1 MPAALHSVPKV
12 RAARFE
18 PPRASRDESVWDAP
32 VHAVF
37 RHGQGAAALAVGPI
51 GRNSAALPW
60 VRGFLTVGIGDP
72 VLPGGLRRMPAR
84 WRGFLTVAGGNR
96 GFLTVKRLISP
107 RRREKTAAP
116 ALAGRNS
123 SRSPSRRVFLT
134 AKKGCPA
141 QGRSTGRSV
150 WQEGRRSA
158 GEAAHRTGQQAGRSG
173 RQVGR
178 RSDGRTGRQ
187 AGAAGGPPAG
197 IPADRWVCGFASPPT
212 SGLLA
217 LALENGDG
225 FDVLGVRE
233 HVDRGESQELVAG

>member
-32 VHAVF
+32 RSRGF

-134 AKKGCPA
+134 AKKGCLA

-173 RQVGR
+173 RQP
-178 RSDGRTGRQ
+178 DGRGSPPDGPTGRSERR
-187 AGAAGGPPAG
+187 AGRSGRQPTDRPPAG
-197 IPADRWVCGFASPPT
+197 RQPTGRRPSSPGARARRRFRRARCAET
-212 SGLLA
+212 CRQG
-217 LALENGDG
+217 
-225 FDVLGVRE
+225 
-233 HVDRGESQELVAG
+233 